1 MLSKMMKLMLEFG
14 YGGKCYLMWALWESE
29 WPAQKQSLTWL
40 FEGWSWR
47 SRQLSVLVPRGPKLR
62 NLRPSLLTKV
72 NFAFAEQ
79 ILAHSE
85 EKSVKLAPSR
95 YQV

>member
-1 MLSKMMKLMLEFG
+1 MVANALT
-14 YGGKCYLMWALWESE
+14 WALWESE
-29 WPAQKQSLTWL
+29 WPVQKQSLTWL
-40 FEGWSWR
+40 FEGWSRR
-47 SRQLSVLVPRGPKLR
+47 SRWLSVLVPRGLELR
-62 NLRPSLLTKV
+62 SLRPALLTKV

-85 EKSVKLAPSR
+85 EKSVKLAPGR